1 MKQILIFA
9 LIIYLIS
16 KLSGFFFRAGAASQQ
31 NRNAHQ
37 RKPDGGIRVDS
48 VPKKEKRGEIK
59 GGDYVDY
66 EEVK

>member
-1 MKQILIFA
+1 MKQILFLA
-9 LIIYLIS
+9 LAIYLIS

-31 NRNAHQ
+31 NKNSQQ
-37 RKPDGGIRVDS
+37 RKREGNINVDS
-48 VPKKEKRGEIK
+48 IPKKERKGEIK

>member
-9 LIIYLIS
+9 LVIYLIS
-16 KLSGFFFRAGAASQQ
+16 KLSGFFFRVGAASQQ
-31 NRNAHQ
+31 QKNTQ
-37 RKPDGGIRVDS
+37 PRKREGSIHVDA
-48 VPKKEKRGEIK
+48 VPKKERRGDIK

>member
-31 NRNAHQ
+31 NKNSQQ
-37 RKPDGGIRVDS
+37 RRREGNINVDS
-48 VPKKEKRGEIK
+48 VPKKERKGDIK